1 MLSLLFLQ
9 CRYDLKFTSSEVDL
23 LWSKLPS
30 EKDGL
35 VSFEELVHHCF
46 LNYNVTSNEGDNG
59 QPGKPNLQ
67 GNKNFCR
74 SLYNNQHVK
83 FLTALK
89 TDDSLNGSPNK
100 KMFFACNHL
109 SLRYRESFKVVQV

>member
-1 MLSLLFLQ
+1 MLSLLFLK

-59 QPGKPNLQ
+59 QPGKRKLQ
-67 GNKNFCR
+67 GTKKSFCR

-89 TDDSLNGSPNK
+89 TDDSLNESPNEK
-100 KMFFACNHL
+100 C
-109 SLRYRESFKVVQV
+109 SFHVTI

>member
-1 MLSLLFLQ
+1 MLSLLFLE

-30 EKDGL
+30 EKDGS

-46 LNYNVTSNEGDNG
+46 LNYNVTSNEGGNG
-59 QPGKPNLQ
+59 QTGTPNFL
-67 GNKNFCR
+67 GTKKNFCR
-74 SLYNNQHVK
+74 SLYKNQRVK

-89 TDDSLNGSPNK
+89 TDDSLNGKKKK
-100 KMFFACNHL
+100 KMFFSCNHL
-109 SLRYRESFKVVQV
+109 SLRYWES